1 MKVYVV
7 LFYVSYEGYCKDEK
21 CKVFKDENE
30 AKEYIEKLNED
41 FAKMCNCYV
50 EELGDY
56 YDYEEMD
63 LI

>member
-7 LFYVSYEGYCKDEK
+7 LFYVPYEGYYKDEK

-30 AKEYIEKLNED
+30 AKEYTNELNKDYAELRDCAVED
-41 FAKMCNCYV
+41 LSDC
-50 EELGDY
+50 

>member
-7 LFYVSYEGYCKDEK
+7 LFYVSYEGYYKDEE
-21 CKVFKDENE
+21 CKVFKNENE
-30 AKEYIEKLNED
+30 AKEYVNELNKDYAE
-41 FAKMCNCYV
+41 MCGCYV